1 MISSVGLTAQ
11 ERGDFDA
18 FLIGISVFLRLRRGG
33 RGAGLHRR
41 LLTRGAGLRLAF
53 GVAVDKEALQLAAI
67 REEQRARAALAGAT
81 GRDGATL
88 PRRNETEQGRLV
100 QAHAAHRPGH
110 GHRLVRPRR
119 RPPQPG
125 LRER

>member
-18 FLIGISVFLRLRRGG
+18 FLIGIVVFLRLRRGG

-53 GVAVDKEALQLAAI
+53 GVAGHPVDQGVDAETALVALLTLLLRRSFLRPFRLCRGLSQL
-67 REEQRARAALAGAT
+67 QAGA
-81 GRDGATL
+81 L
-88 PRRNETEQGRLV
+88 
-100 QAHAAHRPGH
+100 
-110 GHRLVRPRR
+110 RR
-119 RPPQPG
+119 RRAVG
-125 LRER
+125 M